1 MAFDEAKARAYG
13 FEPVTVTVDRGRL
26 AFFARATG
34 QADPVYTDLA
44 AARAAGHRDLPVPP
58 TFFFGL
64 ELELEL
70 PDPFGYLAALGVDLR
85 HMLHGK
91 QSFTYHALVY
101 AGETVTLRSRI
112 TGVTVRS
119 GGAMVLLVKTTDI
132 TRDGEPVA
140 EASSTIIVRDP
151 EAKQ

>member
-1 MAFDEAKARAYG
+1 MVFDEAKARAYV
-13 FEPVTVTVDRGRL
+13 FEPITVTVDRGRL

-34 QADPVYTDLA
+34 QADPVYTDLT

-64 ELELEL
+64 ELEL
-70 PDPFGYLAALGVDLR
+70 PDPFGYLATLGVDLR
-85 HMLHGK
+85 HVLHGK
-91 QSFTYHALVY
+91 QSFTYHALAY
-101 AGETVTLRSRI
+101 AGETLTLRSRI

-151 EAKQ
+151 EAGK

>member
-1 MAFDEAKARAYG
+1 MAFDEAKARAYA
-13 FEPVTVTVDRGRL
+13 FEPITVTVDRGRL

-34 QADPVYTDLA
+34 QADPVYTDPA
-44 AARAAGHRDLPVPP
+44 AARAAGHQDLPVPP

-64 ELELEL
+64 ELEL
-70 PDPFGYLAALGVDLR
+70 PDPFGYLAALGIDLR
-85 HMLHGK
+85 HVLHGK

-101 AGETVTLRSRI
+101 AGQTLTLRSRI
-112 TGVTVRS
+112 TGVTVRN

-132 TRDGEPVA
+132 TRDGELVA

-151 EAKQ
+151 EAGP